1 MITMTEKA
9 VTKLQSIQ
17 VLMDELVKDGKLSV
31 IKGKTE
37 REKVMEVYYLDQ
49 IGHHIVIHYDTN
61 KKHCQVINR
70 DMNIEAV
77 VV

>member
-1 MITMTEKA
+1 M
-9 VTKLQSIQ
+9 
-17 VLMDELVKDGKLSV
+17 
-31 IKGKTE
+31 GKTE
-37 REKVMEVYYLDQ
+37 REKVMELYYLDQ

>member
-17 VLMDELVKDGKLSV
+17 VLMDELVRDGKISI
-31 IKGKTE
+31 IKGETD
-37 REKVMEVYYLDQ
+37 REKIMELYYLDQ

-61 KKHCQVINR
+61 KKHCRVINR